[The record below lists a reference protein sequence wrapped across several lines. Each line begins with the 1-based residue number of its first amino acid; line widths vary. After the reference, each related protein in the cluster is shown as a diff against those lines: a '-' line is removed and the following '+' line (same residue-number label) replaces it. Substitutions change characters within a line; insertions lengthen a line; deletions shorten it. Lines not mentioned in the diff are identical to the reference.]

1 MNASKQNKSNG
12 LYTEKAVLFN
22 QKLKKWHVSHRRFFP
37 WIGEKNPYK
46 VWLSEIILQQTR
58 VEQGLPYYESYLK
71 YFPTINDLANA
82 EEQLVFRLWQGLGYY
97 NRCKN
102 MIKTARIVAA
112 EYQGIFPNTYEE
124 IIQLPGVGP
133 YTAAAISSFAFNLPR
148 AVVDGNVE
156 RFLSRYLGIEEE
168 VNTASGK
175 KVFTQVA
182 SDFMDKN
189 TPADF
194 NQAMMDF
201 GATVCMPRQPDCS
214 SCPFNMDCVA
224 LEEGTIDKLPVKKK
238 KKKVKKR
245 YLNYFV
251 LRWKDNLYIRKRLA
265 GDIWQNL
272 HDFLL
277 FESNHRL
284 SEKKMKEIAVLQQA
298 IPKGEQPSFVA
309 FFSCVH
315 YLTHQKLYLHF
326 GVIELDKPPC
336 LADDFFPISLKSK
349 DNYAFPRPLV
359 RFLDRM
365 EQL

>member
-1 MNASKQNKSNG
+1 
-12 LYTEKAVLFN
+12 
-22 QKLKKWHVSHRRFFP
+22 
-37 WIGEKNPYK
+37 
-46 VWLSEIILQQTR
+46 
-58 VEQGLPYYESYLK
+58 
-71 YFPTINDLANA
+71 
-82 EEQLVFRLWQGLGYY
+82 
-97 NRCKN
+97 
-102 MIKTARIVAA
+102 
-112 EYQGIFPNTYEE
+112 
-124 IIQLPGVGP
+124 
-133 YTAAAISSFAFNLPR
+133 
-148 AVVDGNVE
+148 
-156 RFLSRYLGIEEE
+156 
-168 VNTASGK
+168 
-175 KVFTQVA
+175 
-182 SDFMDKN
+182 DFMDKN